1 MAKRQ
6 PRQGVLTKLSA
17 AQFEQFVLP
26 HLSNDRRDL
35 ATKLRLHAIFNY
47 ILRLLY
53 LGCQWKELPI
63 ERDWRGR
70 PEIHYTRIYRAC
82 CCALT
87 VSARDGTHHLI
98 ARIAPLHCCYPA
110 LPLRSAALIPQPA
123 VQCGRRTKWS
133 RTSEREPEPGRLVV
147 IRRLKVA
154 ISSTRKLSSTCCLF
168 CSFVGRHA
176 LLQIISHWSNL
187 PRNARDAG
195 GLASPAYGS
204 SKIKLIYLLSC
215 LYQNS
220 DHSP

>member
-35 ATKLRLHAIFNY
+35 ATV
-47 ILRLLY
+47 ILRLLN

-98 ARIAPLHCCYPA
+98 ARIAPLHCCNPA
-110 LPLRSAALIPQPA
+110 LSLRQS
-123 VQCGRRTKWS
+123 
-133 RTSEREPEPGRLVV
+133 
-147 IRRLKVA
+147 
-154 ISSTRKLSSTCCLF
+154 
-168 CSFVGRHA
+168 
-176 LLQIISHWSNL
+176 
-187 PRNARDAG
+187 
-195 GLASPAYGS
+195 
-204 SKIKLIYLLSC
+204 
-215 LYQNS
+215 
-220 DHSP
+220 